1 MMEKLNGCI
10 FWLDVSLWDKISAD
24 DKNVFDSKH
33 VCNKYFLGT
42 KRKSYGDEV
51 TDFFDKE
58 VPKVDSNQTCLA
70 VSS

>member
-24 DKNVFDSKH
+24 NKNVFDSKH

-58 VPKVDSNQTCLA
+58 VAKVDSNQTCLA

>member
-10 FWLDVSLWDKISAD
+10 FWLDVSLWDKISAHN
-24 DKNVFDSKH
+24 KNVFDSKH

-70 VSS
+70 ASS